1 MVIKNTAANRR
12 LVNQLSDYLMDKTPY
27 FRGSV
32 NHSWNCGADIRFEIA
47 SVGEHNPLI
56 ISTAYTPTG
65 GFWFKVRLLQNQLET
80 PDDLIRM
87 RFRLDDAETVLLGI
101 RPLIE
106 DAHPKLSEIE

>member
-32 NHSWNCGADIRFEIA
+32 NHSWNCSADIRFEIA
-47 SVGEHNPLI
+47 SVGERNPII

-65 GFWFKVRLLQNQLET
+65 GFWFKVRLLWNQLDT
-80 PDDLIRM
+80 VDDLIRM
-87 RFRLDDAETVLLGI
+87 RFRLDDAETILLGM

-106 DAHPKLSEIE
+106 NAHPRLSEIE

>member
-1 MVIKNTAANRR
+1 MIIKNTPKGRR
-12 LVNQLSDYLMDKTPY
+12 LVKQLSDYLRNTTPY
-27 FRGSV
+27 FRPMVDKG
-32 NHSWNCGADIRFEIA
+32 WNCGEDIRFEIA

-87 RFRLDDAETVLLGI
+87 RFRLDDAETILLGM

-106 DAHPKLSEIE
+106 NAHPKLSEIE

>member
-27 FRGSV
+27 FRGSI
-32 NHSWNCGADIRFEIA
+32 NCSWNCGADIRFEIA
-47 SVGEHNPLI
+47 SVGLNNPLI

-80 PDDLIRM
+80 PEDLIRM
-87 RFRLDDAETVLLGI
+87 RFRLDDAEAVLLGM

-106 DAHPKLSEIE
+106 NAHPRLSEIE